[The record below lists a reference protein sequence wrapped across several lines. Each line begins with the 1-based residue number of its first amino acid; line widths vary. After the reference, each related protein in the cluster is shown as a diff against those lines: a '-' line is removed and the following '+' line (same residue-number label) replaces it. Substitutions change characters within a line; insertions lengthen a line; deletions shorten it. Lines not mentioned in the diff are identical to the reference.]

1 MGTGTRAQFPK
12 RAVITAGM
20 PYGNKDLHFGHIGGV
35 FVQADV
41 YARFLRD
48 RIGAENVIFVSGT
61 DCYGSPIV
69 EYHRKLT
76 EKGEYTGDLPS
87 FVEQNHGRQRD
98 VLTQY
103 HIAIDLFAA
112 SGLGRSGEIHR
123 EMCSSFFD
131 TLFKNGFLEKIA
143 RPQFFDTKVNAF
155 LNGRQVMGRCPVN
168 GCSSEQAYADE
179 CSLGH
184 QYEPTELIDPVS
196 TVSGEKPAMR
206 DVTNWYLSL
215 PRFQSAIEA
224 WLKDFA
230 SHPAARQFAVLSIQE
245 FLEPP
250 SIFVKRETLDT
261 DAALLASLPAH
272 DRAAGKGLSDRLSF
286 RTLADMEKARA
297 LLAEKG
303 IRYRTGKT
311 LVPFRL
317 SGNIAWGVPVPE
329 KDGLAGLTW
338 WVWPESLI
346 APISFTKTYLESM
359 GKGADEWKHWWCS
372 KDSGIYQFIGEDNV
386 YFYGPAEAA
395 MFMGV
400 NGKISADVSDGELS
414 LPDLVVN
421 KHLLFLSRKASSS
434 SEIKPPMARDLLKY
448 YTPDQLRA
456 HFFSLGLGQQNVS
469 FMPKPLNPAAKEKD
483 GDPVLK
489 EGNLLSNA
497 FNRAVRSCFYT
508 IQRYTGGK
516 LPEGN
521 VSPAV
526 KEESDRT
533 ILLFEAA
540 MHAHNYNAALSIVD
554 VFVKSMNRQWAER
567 TTGISETNIPND
579 AIIDG
584 FHMMRTAAVL
594 LHPIAPE
601 GTEMIREHLNIGTEF
616 WSWEH
621 IFESIP
627 FFMKDA
633 SHRFKELPPRVDF
646 FRKHASQV

>member
-1 MGTGTRAQFPK
+1 MGTVTRPSFPK
-12 RAVITAGM
+12 RAIITAGM

-41 YARFLRD
+41 FARFLRD

-76 EKGEYTGDLPS
+76 EKGEITGDLPS
-87 FVEQNHGRQRD
+87 FVQQNHERQRD
-98 VLTQY
+98 VLSQY
-103 HIAIDLFAA
+103 HIALDLFGA
-112 SGLGRSGEIHR
+112 SGLGRSGEIHH
-123 EMCSSFFD
+123 ETCTAFIEA
-131 TLFKNGFLEKIA
+131 LFRNGFLEKIA

-155 LNGRQVMGRCPVN
+155 LNGRQVMGRCPVA

-196 TVSGEKPAMR
+196 TLSGEKPTMR
-206 DVTNWYLSL
+206 DVTNWYISL
-215 PRFQSAIEA
+215 PRFQNAIES
-224 WLKDFA
+224 WLKEFA
-230 SHPAARQFAVLSIQE
+230 SHPAARQFAVQSIQE
-245 FLEPP
+245 FLEKP
-250 SIFVKRETLDT
+250 SIFVKREILDT
-261 DAALLASLPAH
+261 DALTAALPTH
-272 DRAAGKGLSDRLSF
+272 ERITGKGLSDRLAFAS
-286 RTLADMEKARA
+286 LADMEKARA
-297 LLAEKG
+297 LLAGKG

-317 SGNIAWGVPVPE
+317 TGNITWGVPVPE

-346 APISFTKTYLESM
+346 APISFTKTYLEAK
-359 GKGADEWKHWWCS
+359 GKGADEWKAWWCS
-372 KDSGIYQFIGEDNV
+372 KDAGIYQFIGEDNA

-400 NGKISADVSDGELS
+400 NGKISAAVNDGELS

-421 KHLLFLSRKASSS
+421 KHLLFLNKKASSS
-434 SEIKPPMARDLLKY
+434 SEIKPPMARDLLNY

-508 IQRYTGGK
+508 IQRYTGGA
-516 LPEGN
+516 LPAGDVSAN
-521 VSPAV
+521 VKAECEKTV
-526 KEESDRT
+526 
-533 ILLFEAA
+533 LLFEAA
-540 MHAHNYNAALSIVD
+540 MHGHNYNAALSIID
-554 VFVKSMNRQWAER
+554 VFVKAMNKDWAER
-567 TTGISETNIPND
+567 TAGISESNIP
-579 AIIDG
+579 AQAMIDG

-601 GTEMIREHLNIGTEF
+601 GTEMIREYLNVDASF
-616 WSWEH
+616 WSWDH
-621 IFESIP
+621 IFEPIP
-627 FFMKDA
+627 FFTKDA

-646 FRKHASQV
+646 FRKHPSQI